1 MTTVRRFTENQ
12 TLFVTILLVLNK
24 CVREFLTNLP
34 LFSIIYP
41 VAKLN
46 KIMEA
51 YDVFVSV
58 KPKLKQPSKVNL

>member
-1 MTTVRRFTENQ
+1 MLNVESSNKIFLYCTHICI
-12 TLFVTILLVLNK
+12 FVGNLPVFFILLV
-24 CVREFLTNLP
+24 
-34 LFSIIYP
+34 

-58 KPKLKQPSKVNL
+58 KPKPKQPSKVN